1 MITKRKL
8 SFWNPWTPK
17 TWSTKIILINHISEF
32 PFPIFTSSDLET
44 SEPGVSCGNHMQSS
58 HSFRRLWCDQK
69 KLTQLCQDDK
79 MRMATYICC
88 AFRKPC
94 LNLKKRDMD
103 WHFKFLMPK
112 IREVTLLASQF
123 MAFKAL
129 SSKDSPAGLHGSFR
143 ADLGQL
149 KHESSRLS

>member
-8 SFWNPWTPK
+8 SFCNPWTPK
-17 TWSTKIILINHISEF
+17 TWSDQSHQRISISNLHVFRLGNFGARSQLRQSYAIIPFISQIVVRPKNIWPSCVKMTK
-32 PFPIFTSSDLET
+32 
-44 SEPGVSCGNHMQSS
+44 
-58 HSFRRLWCDQK
+58 
-69 KLTQLCQDDK
+69 
-79 MRMATYICC
+79 RMATYICC
-88 AFRKPC
+88 AFIKPC
-94 LNLKKRDMD
+94 LNLKKRHMD

-123 MAFKAL
+123 MAFRAL

-149 KHESSRLS
+149 KHESSHLS